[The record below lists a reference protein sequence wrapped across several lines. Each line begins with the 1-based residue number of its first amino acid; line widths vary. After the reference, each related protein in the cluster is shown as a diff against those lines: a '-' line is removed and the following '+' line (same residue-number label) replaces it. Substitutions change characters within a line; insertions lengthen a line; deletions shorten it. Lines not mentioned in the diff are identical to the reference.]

1 MQNLYGFYKKSR
13 HENECPAFSLRKEPR
28 KLCLMRPA
36 SVLIYS
42 ILSGCYALALATAD
56 FSVSPTGNATRPGEG
71 PNLAG
76 NERRNLLAIG
86 DSELGRPFG
95 IEAARP
101 PGLD

>member
-42 ILSGCYALALATAD
+42 ILSGCYALALATTD
-56 FSVSPTGNATRPGEG
+56 FSVSPTGNATHPGEG
-71 PNLAG
+71 PDIAG
-76 NERRNLLAIG
+76 NERRGVTAISTTAPEWN
-86 DSELGRPFG
+86 DRAVLRVV
-95 IEAARP
+95 AK
-101 PGLD
+101 

>member
-1 MQNLYGFYKKSR
+1 MQNLYGFYKTSR

-42 ILSGCYALALATAD
+42 ILSGCYVLALATAD

-71 PNLAG
+71 PDFAS
-76 NERRNLLAIG
+76 NERRGVTALSTTAPEWNDRAVLRVGAK
-86 DSELGRPFG
+86 
-95 IEAARP
+95 
-101 PGLD
+101 

>member
-1 MQNLYGFYKKSR
+1 MVSIKKSR

-42 ILSGCYALALATAD
+42 ILSGCYALALATTD

-71 PNLAG
+71 PDIAG
-76 NERRNLLAIG
+76 NERRGVTALSTTAPEWNDRAVLPVVAK
-86 DSELGRPFG
+86 
-95 IEAARP
+95 
-101 PGLD
+101 